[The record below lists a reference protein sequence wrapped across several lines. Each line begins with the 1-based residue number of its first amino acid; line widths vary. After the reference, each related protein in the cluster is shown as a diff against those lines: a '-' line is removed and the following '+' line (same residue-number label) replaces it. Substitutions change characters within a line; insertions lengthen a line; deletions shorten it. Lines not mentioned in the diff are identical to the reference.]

1 MVCNYNTTNIS
12 QTDGGSIVKQGD
24 TASSFGF
31 SLLDENY
38 QFIHSL
44 EGAEA
49 TIRLTS
55 GKSQWKKQVKVLN
68 GAVSFTIN
76 SVLPVGNYRLEIS
89 ANGYVF
95 PSDTLAK
102 ITVVASDRELVTD
115 EVHSLKE
122 LDIAEEVKKQLAKL
136 PVGEGGVVQV
146 EELPDLI
153 TYYNLGKV

>member
-24 TASSFGF
+24 TASRFGF

-44 EGAEA
+44 EGAAA

-55 GKSQWKKQVKVLN
+55 GKFQWKKQVQVTN
-68 GAVSFTIN
+68 GAVSFTID
-76 SVLPVGNYRLEIS
+76 SILPVGYYGLEIS

-146 EELPDLI
+146 QELPDLL

>member
-44 EGAEA
+44 EGAAA

-55 GKSQWKKQVKVLN
+55 GKSQWKKQVKVTN
-68 GAVSFTIN
+68 GAVSFTID

-89 ANGYVF
+89 ANGF
-95 PSDTLAK
+95 LA
-102 ITVVASDRELVTD
+102 IRL
-115 EVHSLKE
+115 
-122 LDIAEEVKKQLAKL
+122 QKL
-136 PVGEGGVVQV
+136 R
-146 EELPDLI
+146 
-153 TYYNLGKV
+153 